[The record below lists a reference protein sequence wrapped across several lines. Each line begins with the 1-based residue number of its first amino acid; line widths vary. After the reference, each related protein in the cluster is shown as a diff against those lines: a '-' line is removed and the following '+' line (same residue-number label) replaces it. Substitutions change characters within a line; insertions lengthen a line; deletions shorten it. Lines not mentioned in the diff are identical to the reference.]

1 MNKMNNKKEK
11 TMFSVE
17 MCEDDSGMF
26 VKARGNQLAV
36 GMVAAIGLVQYFDQE
51 DTVLNME
58 DFIPVLEKACEDS
71 EFLEMMVH
79 AASLYAKDEDDG
91 LIGFAALVA
100 AANIERLTGGK
111 NKEEDEKGGP
121 VA

>member
-1 MNKMNNKKEK
+1 MNNMNNKKEK

-26 VKARGNQLAV
+26 VKTRGNQLAV
-36 GMVAAIGLVQYFDQE
+36 GMVAAIGLVKYFGQE

-71 EFLEMMVH
+71 KFLDLMVQ

-91 LIGFAALVA
+91 LKAFAVLTAVA
-100 AANIERLTGGK
+100 NVARLTDGK
-111 NKEEDEKGGP
+111 EKEKDEKGGP